1 MAGYQVLR
9 QVEHVLVK
17 VPKKSLYMQQMD
29 AHSFES
35 ATGPV
40 SVPTHWRNGQ
50 VFEAVNPENRLI
62 LTRNECGEDVPKK
75 LILTRI
81 FYGITEAD
89 LGRTAMFTVKVI
101 KKTTDEGREFVLLD
115 FIKEEAG
122 VGLVELKFLDERS
135 DLPIIGTKVFIHFR
149 ERKR

>member
-1 MAGYQVLR
+1 MATYLTLK

-17 VPKKSLYMQQMD
+17 VPKLSAYMNKVD
-29 AHSFES
+29 AHCFES

-40 SVPTHWRNGQ
+40 SVPTHWKNGQ
-50 VFEAVNPENRLI
+50 VFEEVNPENRLI
-62 LTRNECGEDVPKK
+62 LVRNERGEEIPKK

-89 LGRTAMFTVKVI
+89 LGRTAKFTVKVN
-101 KKTTDEGREFVLLD
+101 KKTTTEGREFILLD

-122 VGLVELKFLDERS
+122 EGLLELKFLDERS
-135 DLPIIGTKVFIHFR
+135 DLPIFGTRMFIHFR

>member
-9 QVEHVLVK
+9 EVQNVLVK
-17 VPKKSLYMQQMD
+17 VPKQSAYMNKVD

-35 ATGPV
+35 AAGSV
-40 SVPTHWRNGQ
+40 SVPTHWKNGQ

-62 LTRNECGEDVPKK
+62 LVRNERGEEVPKK

-89 LGRTAMFTVKVI
+89 LGRTALFTAKVI
-101 KKTTDEGREFVLLD
+101 KKTTDEGREFILLD
-115 FIKEEAG
+115 FIKQEAG
-122 VGLVELKFLDERS
+122 EGLMELKFLDERS
-135 DLPIIGTKVFIHFR
+135 DLPILGTRMFIHFR